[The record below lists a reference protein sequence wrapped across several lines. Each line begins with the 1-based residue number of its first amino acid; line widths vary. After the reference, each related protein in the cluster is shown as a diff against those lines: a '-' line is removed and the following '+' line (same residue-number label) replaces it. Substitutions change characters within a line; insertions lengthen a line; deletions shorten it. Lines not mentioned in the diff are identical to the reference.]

1 MTGTAVSLRGVHKE
15 YKRADYSVI
24 ALDRLTLDIPKGEFF
39 CLMGPSGSGKS
50 TLLHLIAGIDRPTDG
65 EVTVLDA
72 EICEMSERELARWR
86 SDNIGYVFQ
95 TFNLIPVLTAL
106 ENVELPLL
114 LTRMSKKDRL
124 RRAQTALEIVGLG
137 DRLEHLP
144 KQLSGGQEQR
154 VAIARALVTDPTI
167 VLADEPTGELDAAS
181 AEEVLSILAIL
192 NKDHGKTVIM
202 VTHDPRAQKYART
215 SRYLD
220 KGKIMG
226 MPTEALTRLRQSLT

>member
-1 MTGTAVSLRGVHKE
+1 MTDAVVLRDVRKA
-15 YKRADYSVI
+15 YTRAGFSVL
-24 ALDRLTLDIPKGEFF
+24 ALDRLTLDIQQGDFF

-50 TLLHLIAGIDRPTDG
+50 TLLHLIAGIDRPTNGD
-65 EVTVLDA
+65 VQVLGRK
-72 EICEMSERELARWR
+72 IGRMSERELAAWR
-86 SDNIGYVFQ
+86 SENIGYVFQ

-114 LTRMSKKDRL
+114 LSKMSRSERL
-124 RRAQTALEIVGLG
+124 RRAETALKIVGLS

-154 VAIARALVTDPTI
+154 VAIARALVTDPAI
-167 VLADEPTGELDAAS
+167 VLADEPTGELDAES
-181 AEEVLSILAIL
+181 ATDVLSILSIL
-192 NKDHGKTVIM
+192 NKEHRKTVIM

-220 KGKIMG
+220 KGKMTA
-226 MPTEALTRLRQSLT
+226 MPEEIASA